1 MDLDLPVTARPARP
15 LTPAVLA
22 VTAAVLATIL
32 AVGGGVLAVFGRD
45 LSVLLLPAPLAYAWM
60 GCVLLARRPGHP
72 MGPLLCLIG
81 LADAFATGCYAYV
94 RYAVVHSPGSLPF
107 STLALWVNTWAYAPA
122 TSLGAMVLLLV
133 FPEGRLLSRRFRP
146 ALWAALAFI
155 PLSIAAFAFYPQN
168 LGPLFRYR
176 HNPYA
181 FPQLD
186 WLYET
191 CGVLAIVCGLVAGVG
206 AVASMTLRWRR
217 SDRVGRQQLKWLLA
231 VLPFT
236 VVSLIATLV
245 FPGTWS
251 LVLALPAGI
260 LMPIAIGIA
269 VTRHRL
275 YEIDILLNRAALY
288 GLLTAGVAGVYLAV
302 VVVAHSLFG
311 VQGRGLPVQIIATVL
326 AAAALW
332 PLHDRV
338 QRRVDRLFYGDR
350 GVPYEALARL
360 GRRVEEAADP
370 ETALNSVVKT
380 IADSLRLPYAALE
393 LRLGDGWSPAATYGD
408 APTQVVAFP
417 LTFQR
422 ETVGRLL
429 VGMRSRGENLGPD
442 DVRLLADLARQAGPA
457 AHVVAL
463 RRALDASRAGLV
475 TAREEERR
483 RLRRD
488 LHDGIGPTLAGLTLG
503 LDTARVRAGDQPA
516 LTELLGKLKAETQ
529 RAVTDVRRIVYGLRP
544 PALDDFGLIG
554 SLREEVGRLQYEAP
568 ALTVTLDAP
577 DSEAPDLPAATEV
590 ACYRIVTEA
599 LTNITRH
606 ALATK
611 CTVRIRLHDQD
622 LDVEVRDDGVGLPE
636 GWRAGVGITSM
647 RERVTELGGDLVIE
661 PALPHGTR
669 INARLPAREKQ

>member
-15 LTPAVLA
+15 LTLAVLA
-22 VTAAVLATIL
+22 VAAAVTATIL
-32 AVGGGVLAVFGRD
+32 AVGGAVLAVLGRD
-45 LSVLLLPAPLAYAWM
+45 VAILLLPAPLAYAWM

-191 CGVLAIVCGLVAGVG
+191 CGALAIVCGLVAGVG

-302 VVVAHSLFG
+302 VV
-311 VQGRGLPVQIIATVL
+311 
-326 AAAALW
+326 
-332 PLHDRV
+332 
-338 QRRVDRLFYGDR
+338 
-350 GVPYEALARL
+350 
-360 GRRVEEAADP
+360 
-370 ETALNSVVKT
+370 
-380 IADSLRLPYAALE
+380 
-393 LRLGDGWSPAATYGD
+393 
-408 APTQVVAFP
+408 
-417 LTFQR
+417 
-422 ETVGRLL
+422 
-429 VGMRSRGENLGPD
+429 
-442 DVRLLADLARQAGPA
+442 
-457 AHVVAL
+457 
-463 RRALDASRAGLV
+463 
-475 TAREEERR
+475 
-483 RLRRD
+483 
-488 LHDGIGPTLAGLTLG
+488 
-503 LDTARVRAGDQPA
+503 
-516 LTELLGKLKAETQ
+516 
-529 RAVTDVRRIVYGLRP
+529 
-544 PALDDFGLIG
+544 
-554 SLREEVGRLQYEAP
+554 
-568 ALTVTLDAP
+568 
-577 DSEAPDLPAATEV
+577 
-590 ACYRIVTEA
+590 
-599 LTNITRH
+599 
-606 ALATK
+606 
-611 CTVRIRLHDQD
+611 
-622 LDVEVRDDGVGLPE
+622 
-636 GWRAGVGITSM
+636 
-647 RERVTELGGDLVIE
+647 
-661 PALPHGTR
+661 
-669 INARLPAREKQ
+669 